1 MRFLTSLPRAAGVA
15 ALGATTGL
23 VLPRRLAAPAEPHKA
38 AQPPKGAAKASE
50 LRSAMDPHLWLE
62 DIEGEAALEWCKE
75 QNSRAVGIVGD
86 PHASDTYRK
95 ILAIAD
101 SKDKIPHVGRIGGRT
116 GDEEVLRDGPL
127 AEGVASSHSS
137 DPWQAPV
144 YYNFWQDA
152 DNVRGVW
159 RRTSLASYRSD
170 EPSWET
176 VGPPPRLRPTCARPN
191 GARLWQWRRTA
202 ATATYP
208 HLPSTPSAGAQP
220 RCSQRGGSARG
231 GRGVGLGRVRPP
243 RRGRR
248 PQPVGPRAALPLAGR
263 HLG

>member
-1 MRFLTSLPRAAGVA
+1 MRILTSLPRAAGVA

-23 VLPRRLAAPAEPHKA
+23 VLPRAAGLAAPAEPHQA

-62 DIEGEAALEWCKE
+62 EIEGEAALEWCKE

-116 GDEEVLRDGPL
+116 GDEEVLRDGPF

-137 DPWQAPV
+137 DSWQA
-144 YYNFWQDA
+144 N
-152 DNVRGVW
+152 
-159 RRTSLASYRSD
+159 
-170 EPSWET
+170 
-176 VGPPPRLRPTCARPN
+176 PN
-191 GARLWQWRRTA
+191 
-202 ATATYP
+202 P
-208 HLPSTPSAGAQP
+208 NPNP
-220 RCSQRGGSARG
+220 
-231 GRGVGLGRVRPP
+231 
-243 RRGRR
+243 
-248 PQPVGPRAALPLAGR
+248 
-263 HLG
+263 

>member
-62 DIEGEAALEWCKE
+62 EIEGEAALEWCKE

-116 GDEEVLRDGPL
+116 GDEEVLRDGSL
-127 AEGVASSHSS
+127 RKA
-137 DPWQAPV
+137 
-144 YYNFWQDA
+144 
-152 DNVRGVW
+152 
-159 RRTSLASYRSD
+159 SLANTLRS
-170 EPSWET
+170 
-176 VGPPPRLRPTCARPN
+176 V
-191 GARLWQWRRTA
+191 
-202 ATATYP
+202 
-208 HLPSTPSAGAQP
+208 AGA
-220 RCSQRGGSARG
+220 
-231 GRGVGLGRVRPP
+231 GLL
-243 RRGRR
+243 
-248 PQPVGPRAALPLAGR
+248 QLLAGR
-263 HLG
+263 RQRSRRVAAHVAGLVPLG